1 MADPVIVPDDLR
13 AVLPGQSDEALQD
26 WIDDALALAEQIA
39 PCISKPEFSHGAALK
54 ALLRAAIRYN
64 AGGGGGAVTQV
75 SAGPWQKSVDTRN
88 TTSGILF
95 SPAQEKKLRAMC
107 RPRISEAGAYSVPFG
122 MPGL

>member
-1 MADPVIVPDDLR
+1 MPHITPDDLR
-13 AVLPGQSDEALQD
+13 AVLPGLSDEALQD
-26 WIDDALALAEQIA
+26 WIDDAEALAESLA
-39 PCISKPEFSHGAALK
+39 PCITNPDFPHGAALK

-64 AGGGGGAVTQV
+64 ASGAGGAVTQI

-88 TTSGILF
+88 TSSGILF
-95 SPAQEKKLRAMC
+95 SPAQEKRLRALC